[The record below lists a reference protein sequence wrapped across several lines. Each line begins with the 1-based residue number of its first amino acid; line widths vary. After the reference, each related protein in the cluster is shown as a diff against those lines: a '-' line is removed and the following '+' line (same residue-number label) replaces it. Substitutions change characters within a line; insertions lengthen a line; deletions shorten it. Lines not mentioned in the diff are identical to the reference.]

1 MAENCAHARPLTG
14 RSVHPRSVL
23 NATTARQLLAHLATT
38 LVLATVAL
46 LAAWQFMFSG
56 VTPHH
61 GTVASHRTTASTH

>member
-1 MAENCAHARPLTG
+1 M
-14 RSVHPRSVL
+14 

>member
-1 MAENCAHARPLTG
+1 MSATRFDRPFAG

-23 NATTARQLLAHLATT
+23 NATTARQLFAHLATT

-56 VTPHH
+56 ATPHH